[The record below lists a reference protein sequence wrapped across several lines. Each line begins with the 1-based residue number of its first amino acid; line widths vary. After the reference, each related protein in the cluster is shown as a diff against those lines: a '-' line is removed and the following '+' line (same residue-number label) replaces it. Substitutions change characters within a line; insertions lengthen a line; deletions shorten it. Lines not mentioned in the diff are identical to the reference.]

1 MLSIAN
7 RIPQFSGETWT
18 ILWLVMTVM
27 VLLESVYQ
35 VTLMRNRYSVQL
47 DTRKANQEL
56 SDKMS
61 DHHGYAVHELLNK
74 PPQSEA
80 DLDYWMTREKTWRD
94 SVVNEMRK
102 HGYSKQ
108 EERHVRTLGLVT
120 TFAQSPAGPAVS
132 HQLSMLVTRMDR
144 IADVAGKYGE

>member
-1 MLSIAN
+1 MLGIAN
-7 RIPQFSGETWT
+7 RIPQFSSETWT

-102 HGYSKQ
+102 HGCSKQ
-108 EERHVRTLGLVT
+108 EEHHVRTLGLVT

-132 HQLSMLVTRMDR
+132 HQLSMLVTRMGR